1 MLKRLSWLGGLADNT
16 LPALVCVLA
25 FIAGYVHGED
35 MAEQEGKA
43 RIAVLQT
50 AWAEQERARAEA
62 AAAAEKSARERL
74 AAETARGDRLAGE
87 LARKTEELDAERASI
102 NRRLKD
108 VSDAAGRDCPGLPA
122 EWVRLYNEALGLAG
136 GDSAGNEGPAPG
148 GAADAAGTAGTA
160 RPGIREDALT
170 SFSRPQAAGE
180 LTTPED
186 VLTHIRDYGGYCR
199 SVEAAFR
206 TLVEYEKGT
215 P

>member
-1 MLKRLSWLGGLADNT
+1 MWKLVSGLADHA
-16 LPALVCVLA
+16 LPLLFCLLALL
-25 FIAGYVHGED
+25 AGYAAGHGRGEEITRL
-35 MAEQEGKA
+35 AYEA
-43 RIAVLQT
+43 RLA
-50 AWAEQERARAEA
+50 AQERARAEA

-170 SFSRPQAAGE
+170 SFSRPQAARE